1 MRYCN
6 DLCEQRDA
14 GIEQT
19 SGIENMDVTLGLLLT
34 QFKVY
39 FAEQH
44 WDVIGVVYEEVG
56 GCNPSLHLI
65 LKNK

>member
-19 SGIENMDVTLGLLLT
+19 SGIENMDVTLSLLLT

-44 WDVIGVVYEEVG
+44 
-56 GCNPSLHLI
+56 
-65 LKNK
+65 